1 MMQADIDKLRTA
13 LINGDCSTSPFVACL
28 MKHWFQSAHVE

>member
-13 LINGDCSTSPFVACL
+13 LINGDCSTSPFAACL